1 MADPN
6 AAANQPQTARSQNMR
21 YYENELPQVGE
32 MVHVRYLTLG
42 DNAAYVQLLEYANIQ
57 GIITFAELHRGRI
70 TSIAHY
76 APVGKDDYLSVLR
89 LDAEKRYIDLTKK
102 SRKPEDK
109 AAGAQKAQQGRDVLN
124 YMCTVSDS
132 CQYPLDELM
141 KRVAWPLAKKFPAT
155 DDGQQG
161 GALAALKHAVEN
173 SDEVFGGLD
182 IPANVRKELDR
193 IVQLKLKPTAR
204 KFEAE
209 VSVECKTVE
218 GVESIKKVLMTGVE
232 KSQGK
237 VSITVKASPH
247 YLMRYQSADRDEALK
262 MLKDCIVAMEKVA
275 ETLSCSLE
283 VDKPPCDVGASDSKK

>member
-6 AAANQPQTARSQNMR
+6 AAANQPQSARMINMR
-21 YYENELPQVGE
+21 YYENDLPQVGE
-32 MVHVRYLTLG
+32 MVHVRYLSLG

-109 AAGAQKAQQGRDVLN
+109 AAGAQKAQRGREVLN
-124 YMCTVSDS
+124 YMCTIADS
-132 CQYPLDELM
+132 CQYPLEELM
-141 KRVAWPLAKKFPAT
+141 KKVAWTLDKRFPPT
-155 DDGQQG
+155 DNSPG
-161 GALAALKHAVEN
+161 GALEGLKRAVEH
-173 SDEVFGGLD
+173 SDEVFGPLD

-193 IVQLKLKPTAR
+193 IVQLKLKPTPR
-204 KFEAE
+204 KYEAE

-218 GVESIKKVLMTGVE
+218 GVESIKKVLLTGVE
-232 KSQGK
+232 KSQKK

-247 YLMRYQSADRDEALK
+247 YLMRYQSADRDEAIK
-262 MLKDCIVAMEKVA
+262 MLKDCITAMQEVA
-275 ETLSCSLE
+275 ETLSCTLE
-283 VDKPPCDVGASDSKK
+283 VDKQPCDVGASDGKK